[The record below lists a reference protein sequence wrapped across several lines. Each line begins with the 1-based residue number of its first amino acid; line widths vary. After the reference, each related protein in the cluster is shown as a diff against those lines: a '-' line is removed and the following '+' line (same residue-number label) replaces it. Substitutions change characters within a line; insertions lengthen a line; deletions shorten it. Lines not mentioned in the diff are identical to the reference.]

1 MSTAT
6 RTRSGH
12 LAAINPADSQ
22 AVEFVT
28 IAIPLADYLA
38 TLDAVRQRI
47 ADGEGTPVLASHLD
61 ALGLRDVVEDLA
73 RG

>member
-1 MSTAT
+1 MSVAT
-6 RTRSGH
+6 RTRSGQ
-12 LAAINPADSQ
+12 LAAINPADAQS
-22 AVEFVT
+22 VEFVT
-28 IAIPLADYLA
+28 IAIPLGDYLA

>member
-1 MSTAT
+1 MSIAT
-6 RTRSGH
+6 RSRSGE
-12 LAAINPADSQ
+12 LAAIDPRNTEVVQ
-22 AVEFVT
+22 FVT
-28 IAIPLADYLA
+28 IAIPLSDYTA

-47 ADGEGTPVLASHLD
+47 ADGEGTPVLAAHLD